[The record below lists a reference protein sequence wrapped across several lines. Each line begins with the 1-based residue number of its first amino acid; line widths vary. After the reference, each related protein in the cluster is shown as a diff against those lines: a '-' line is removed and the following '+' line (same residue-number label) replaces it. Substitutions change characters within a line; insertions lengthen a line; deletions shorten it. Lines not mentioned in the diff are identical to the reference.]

1 MVIETPH
8 PFQQPPHPV
17 QLPEAMENQRFDE
30 EAAEWD
36 NDPYTVAASK
46 QALGAMLKYVSNL
59 KHGLEALDILEI
71 GCGTGLLSLL
81 VAPYAHSLTAVDPSS
96 GMIKAL
102 EAKLAVNPSVSNI
115 KPVCGLLL
123 DSDDPKIQTPSVS
136 GDSPK
141 RFDLVISHLVLHHIP
156 SLSEA
161 LKTMHGCLKPG
172 GQIALTDFENFGPE
186 ARKFHAECKMEGV
199 ERHGI
204 TRKEMETLME
214 ESGFVEIRVD
224 EGFRMNKPV
233 ESGGLM
239 EFPILICLG
248 KKAM

>member
-1 MVIETPH
+1 MTSE
-8 PFQQPPHPV
+8 
-17 QLPEAMENQRFDE
+17 RFDK
-30 EAAEWD
+30 EAADWD
-36 NDPYTVAASK
+36 NEPYTVACSK
-46 QALGAMLKYVSNL
+46 QAFGALLRYVPNL
-59 KHGLEALDILEI
+59 KQGPDILEI

-115 KPVCGLLL
+115 KPVCGILQ
-123 DSDDPKIQTPSVS
+123 DADDPKIQNPSVS
-136 GDSPK
+136 GESPK

-156 SLSEA
+156 SLSDV
-161 LKTMHGCLKPG
+161 LKIMYGCLKPG

-186 ARKFHAECKMEGV
+186 AKKFHPECKMEGV

-204 TRKEMETLME
+204 TRKEMETLMK
-214 ESGFVEIRVD
+214 ESGFVDIRIN
-224 EGFRMNKPV
+224 EGFRMDKPV

-239 EFPILICLG
+239 EFPFLICLG
-248 KKAM
+248 KKAA